1 MSEAEIQNFKQT
13 IRTDGAKTLHL
24 VLAAALI
31 WLFGVLV
38 FIPTAAE
45 IGANTELL
53 VTLIILAAFTTL
65 YLQALPGTKDL
76 IDAFAVFPARKYLTK
91 KGIPKE
97 NAIAASKQLLYI
109 VAIIIGYLLYLPFLA
124 RLHPALNGITLILV
138 IITIFLLTVKTTRLF
153 KTAIVSWLTHDK
165 NTQH

>member
-1 MSEAEIQNFKQT
+1 MSEAEIQNFNQT
-13 IRTDGAKTLHL
+13 IKTDGAKTLHL

-45 IGANTELL
+45 IGANAELV

-65 YLQALPGTKDL
+65 DLKALPGTKNL
-76 IDAFAVFPARKYLTK
+76 IDAFAVFPARKYLVK

-97 NAIAASKQLLYI
+97 NAVAASKQLLYI
-109 VAIIIGYLLYLPFLA
+109 AAIIIGYLLYFPFLA
-124 RLHPALNGITLILV
+124 RLHPALNGIALILV
-138 IITIFLLTVKTTRLF
+138 VITIFLLTIKTMRLS
-153 KTAIVSWLTHDK
+153 KTAILNWLTHDE